1 MIYILQNKN
10 GKRRTKRK
18 KRKKDLQGMI
28 ANWKM
33 FSVYIGDI
41 VCISRYEKKKYGW
54 LAIVIESIS

>member
-28 ANWKM
+28 AN
-33 FSVYIGDI
+33 
-41 VCISRYEKKKYGW
+41 
-54 LAIVIESIS
+54 